1 MGVIKWL
8 RSVADMLLPRYC
20 KVCGCRLDFS
30 EEHLCVLCLAR
41 MPFCDNADLVNNISM
56 RPFIHDRRVVH
67 AASLFYYYKD
77 SSYRNLIYH
86 LKYYFHPSVGVLL
99 GRMVAERLAGSGFFD
114 GIDMIVTVPV
124 TKRKLKKRG
133 YNQCDYIARG
143 ISSVVGTEW
152 RGDVIR
158 RLTSG
163 VAQAKKGRYERL
175 AANDSH
181 NGMSNPFVMSEQSDG
196 LIYGK
201 HILIVDDV
209 LTTGAT
215 LNNVLSSI
223 PLSNVRISIM
233 TLGVVL

>member
-20 KVCGCRLDFS
+20 KVCGCRLEFS
-30 EEHLCVLCLAR
+30 EKHLCTLCHAF
-41 MPFCDNADLVNNISM
+41 MPFCDNADYVSNLSM
-56 RPFIHDRRVVH
+56 RPFIHDRRVVK

-77 SSYRNLIYH
+77 SSYRKLIYH
-86 LKYYFHPSVGVLL
+86 LKYYSHPAVGQFL
-99 GRMVAERLAGSGFFD
+99 GRILAERLIETSFFE
-114 GIDMIVTVPV
+114 GIDFIVPVPV
-124 TKRKLKKRG
+124 TRRKLRQRG

-143 ISSVVGTEW
+143 INAVTGIEW
-152 RGDVIR
+152 RKGIIQR
-158 RLTSG
+158 STSG
-163 VAQAKKGRYERL
+163 VAQAKKGKYERL
-175 AANDSH
+175 ATNSGNDNS
-181 NGMSNPFVMSEQSDG
+181 MNPFVTPQKSSEY
-196 LIYGK
+196 IAGK

-223 PLSNVRISIM
+223 HLSNVRISIL

>member
-1 MGVIKWL
+1 
-8 RSVADMLLPRYC
+8 
-20 KVCGCRLDFS
+20 
-30 EEHLCVLCLAR
+30 
-41 MPFCDNADLVNNISM
+41 M
-56 RPFIHDRRVVH
+56 RPFLHDKRVVH

-86 LKYYFHPSVGVLL
+86 LKYYSHPSVGILL
-99 GRMVAERLAGSGFFD
+99 GRMIAERLMNNGFFED
-114 GIDMIVTVPV
+114 VDLIVTVPV

-143 ISSVVGTEW
+143 IASVAGTVW
-152 RGDVIR
+152 RGDVIQ

-163 VAQAKKGRYERL
+163 TAQAKKGRYERL
-175 AANDSH
+175 ATNDGR
-181 NGMSNPFVMSEQSDG
+181 NGNSNPFVMPEQSAE
-196 LIYGK
+196 LIDGK

-223 PLSNVRISIM
+223 SLSDVRISIL